1 MANLSTVHQLTAH
14 EQQLLNHAS
23 ELVPYLQKF
32 GTIIDEEREIPD
44 EVIQKISDAGLFKL
58 GTPKEYGG
66 HDVSIRAMIEIIS
79 EVSKGNGSVGWVV
92 QIINGNNYNA
102 ALSLPPGVLDS
113 IFNQAE
119 EIRFCS
125 VLLANKAVVKKVDG
139 GYLIEEGLWGF
150 GSASKHATHA
160 LLNLK
165 DRKSMQEGGM
175 AMEMMLAVIPMSEI
189 TIVDDWYTM
198 SLRGS
203 ASNSLK
209 IKNLFVPDQNV
220 ITQDMHQGAGL
231 PAQLNVRDKY
241 KPYAQHII
249 IITTGISAILG
260 LARGAVEYF
269 IEKAPHKGISM
280 TVHTSQAAVGHIQ
293 YKVGLAAMKVES
305 AHLHISRTIDNL
317 ERHVLN
323 TEPFSLKEMAQLQTD
338 MTYAAMLCWEAV
350 DLLVA
355 ESGGS
360 VVADSNRLSQ
370 IFRDIRGGSN
380 HALTTASTGLELYG
394 RVLMGLPPQHVMT
407 LGATALSE
415 SQLME
420 MIKQLESSGHPQ

>member
-1 MANLSTVHQLTAH
+1 MVNLSTETLFTAH
-14 EQQLLNHAS
+14 EQQLLNQAA
-23 ELVPYLQKF
+23 ELVPYLQEF
-32 GTIIDEEREIPD
+32 GTIIDEERQIPE
-44 EVIQKISDAGLFKL
+44 EVIQKISEAGLFKL

-66 HDVSIRAMIEIIS
+66 HEVSIRAMIEIIS
-79 EVSKGNGSVGWVV
+79 EVAKGNGSVGWVV

-102 ALSLPPGVLDS
+102 ALSLPPSVLNS
-113 IFNQAE
+113 IYNQVE

-125 VLLANKAVVKKVDG
+125 VLLASKTVVKKVDG

-150 GSASKHATHA
+150 GSGSKHATHA

-165 DRKSMQEGGM
+165 DRKTMQEGKSIGM
-175 AMEMMLAVIPMSEI
+175 TLAAIPMSEV

-203 ASNSLK
+203 ASNSLE
-209 IKNLFVPDQNV
+209 IKNLFVPDEYV
-220 ITQDMHQGAGL
+220 ITQEMHQGGAL
-231 PAQLNVRDKY
+231 PAPLKGRDRY
-241 KPYAQHII
+241 KPYVQQIT

-269 IEKAPHKGISM
+269 AQKAPHKGISM

-305 AHLHISRTIDNL
+305 AHLHIRRTIDNL
-317 ERHVLN
+317 ERHVHN
-323 TEPFSLKEMAQLQTD
+323 MEPFSLKELAQLQTD
-338 MTYAAMLCWEAV
+338 MTYASMLCWEAV
-350 DLLVA
+350 DLLMA

-360 VVADSNRLSQ
+360 VIADSNRLSQ
-370 IFRDIRGGSN
+370 IFRDIRGGCN

-394 RVLMGLPPQHVMT
+394 RVLMGMPPQHVMT
-407 LGATALSE
+407 LGAASY
-415 SQLME
+415 
-420 MIKQLESSGHPQ
+420 

>member
-1 MANLSTVHQLTAH
+1 MANLSTERQLTAL
-14 EQQLLNHAS
+14 EQQLLHNAT

-32 GTIIDEEREIPD
+32 GTIIDEERHIPD
-44 EVIQKISDAGLFKL
+44 EVIHKISDAGLFRL

-66 HDVSIRAMIEIIS
+66 HEVSIRAMVEIIS
-79 EVSKGNGSVGWVV
+79 EVAKGNGSVGWVV

-102 ALSLPPGVLDS
+102 SLSLPAGVLDS
-113 IFNQAE
+113 IYNQVE

-125 VLLANKAVVKKVDG
+125 VLLARTAVVKKVDG
-139 GYLIEEGLWGF
+139 GYLVEEGFWGF
-150 GSASKHATHA
+150 GSGSKHATHA

-165 DRKSMQEGGM
+165 DVKSMQEGK
-175 AMEMMLAVIPMSEI
+175 AMEMMLAVVPMSEV

-198 SLRGS
+198 SLKGS
-203 ASNSLK
+203 ASNSLEL
-209 IKNLFVPDQNV
+209 KNVFIPDKYV
-220 ITQDMHQGAGL
+220 ITHQGGPL
-231 PAQLNVRDKY
+231 PAEPTGRDRY
-241 KPYAQHII
+241 RPYAQLII
-249 IITTGISAILG
+249 SITTGISAILG

-269 IEKAPHKGISM
+269 AQKAPHKGITM

-317 ERHVLN
+317 ERHVHN
-323 TEPFSLKEMAQLQTD
+323 REQFSLKEMAQLQTD

-350 DLLVA
+350 DLLMA

-360 VVADSNRLSQ
+360 VIAVSNRLSQ

-394 RVLMGLPPQHVMT
+394 RVLMGVPPQHVMT
-407 LGATALSE
+407 LGAASLLT
-415 SQLME
+415 SQLTE
-420 MIKQLESSGHPQ
+420 PIKQ

>member
-1 MANLSTVHQLTAH
+1 MTNLSTECQLTAL
-14 EQQLLNHAS
+14 EQQLLNNAA
-23 ELVPYLQKF
+23 ELVPYLQKL
-32 GTIIDEEREIPD
+32 GTIIDEERHIPD
-44 EVIQKISDAGLFKL
+44 EVFQKISDAGLFKL

-66 HDVSIRAMIEIIS
+66 YDVSIRAMVEIVS

-102 ALSLPPGVLDS
+102 SLSLPSDVLDS
-113 IFNQAE
+113 INNQVE

-125 VLLANKAVVKKVDG
+125 VLLARKAVVKKVDG
-139 GYLIEEGLWGF
+139 GYLVEEGFWGF
-150 GSASKHATHA
+150 GSGSKQATHA

-165 DRKSMQEGGM
+165 DGKSMQEGK
-175 AMEMMLAVIPMSEI
+175 AMEMMLAVVPMSEV

-198 SLRGS
+198 SLKGS
-203 ASNSLK
+203 ASNSLEL
-209 IKNLFVPDQNV
+209 KNVFIPDQYV
-220 ITQDMHQGAGL
+220 ITQEMHQGGAL
-231 PAQLNVRDKY
+231 PAQLKRRDRY
-241 KPYAQHII
+241 RPYAQLII
-249 IITTGISAILG
+249 SITTGISAILG

-269 IEKAPHKGISM
+269 VEKAPNKGISM

-317 ERHVLN
+317 ERHVQK
-323 TEPFSLKEMAQLQTD
+323 TEPFRLKEMAQLQTD

-350 DLLVA
+350 DLLMA

-360 VVADSNRLSQ
+360 VIADSNRLSQ

-407 LGATALSE
+407 LGAARGRGT
-415 SQLME
+415 
-420 MIKQLESSGHPQ
+420 

>member
-1 MANLSTVHQLTAH
+1 MANLSTDRQLTAL
-14 EQQLLNHAS
+14 EQQLLNNAT
-23 ELVPYLQKF
+23 ELVPYLQMF
-32 GTIIDEEREIPD
+32 GTMIDEERHIPD

-66 HDVSIRAMIEIIS
+66 FDVSIRAMVEIVS

-102 ALSLPPGVLDS
+102 SLSLPPDVLDS
-113 IFNQAE
+113 IANQVE

-125 VLLANKAVVKKVDG
+125 VLLARKAVVKKVDG
-139 GYLIEEGLWGF
+139 GYLVEEGFWGF
-150 GSASKHATHA
+150 GSGSKQATHA

-165 DRKSMQEGGM
+165 DGKSMQEGK
-175 AMEMMLAVIPMSEI
+175 AMEMMLAVVPMSEV

-198 SLRGS
+198 SLKGS
-203 ASNSLK
+203 ASNSLEL
-209 IKNLFVPDQNV
+209 KNVFIPDQYV
-220 ITQDMHQGAGL
+220 IAQEVNQGGPL
-231 PAQLNVRDKY
+231 PAQLTRRDRY
-241 KPYAQHII
+241 RPYAQLII
-249 IITTGISAILG
+249 SITTGISAILG

-269 IEKAPHKGISM
+269 VEKAPHKGIAM

-317 ERHVLN
+317 ERHVQN
-323 TEPFSLKEMAQLQTD
+323 TEPFRLKEMAQLQTD

-350 DLLVA
+350 DLLMA

-360 VVADSNRLSQ
+360 VIADFNRLSQ

-394 RVLMGLPPQHVMT
+394 RVLMGMPPQHVMT
-407 LGATALSE
+407 LGAARGRDT
-415 SQLME
+415 
-420 MIKQLESSGHPQ
+420 

>member
-1 MANLSTVHQLTAH
+1 MANLSTERQLTAL
-14 EQQLLNHAS
+14 EQQLLNNATA
-23 ELVPYLQKF
+23 LVPYLQMF
-32 GTIIDEEREIPD
+32 GTIIDEERHIPD

-58 GTPKEYGG
+58 GTPKECGG
-66 HDVSIRAMIEIIS
+66 HDVSIRAMVEIVS
-79 EVSKGNGSVGWVV
+79 EVAKGNGSVGWVV

-102 ALSLPPGVLDS
+102 SLSLPSNVLDS
-113 IFNQAE
+113 IANQVE

-125 VLLANKAVVKKVDG
+125 VLLARKAVVKKVEG
-139 GYLIEEGLWGF
+139 GYLVEEGFWGF
-150 GSASKHATHA
+150 GSGSKQATHA
-160 LLNLK
+160 LLSLK
-165 DRKSMQEGGM
+165 DGKSMQEGK
-175 AMEMMLAVIPMSEI
+175 AMEMMLAVVPMSEV

-198 SLRGS
+198 SLKGS
-203 ASNSLK
+203 ASNSLELNNVF
-209 IKNLFVPDQNV
+209 IPDKYV
-220 ITQDMHQGAGL
+220 IAQEMNQGGPL
-231 PAQLNVRDKY
+231 PAQLKRRDRY
-241 KPYAQHII
+241 RPYAQLII
-249 IITTGISAILG
+249 SITTGISAILG

-269 IEKAPHKGISM
+269 VEKAPHKGIAM
-280 TVHTSQAAVGHIQ
+280 TVHTSQAEVGHIQ

-317 ERHVLN
+317 ERHVQN

-350 DLLVA
+350 DLLMA

-360 VVADSNRLSQ
+360 VIADFNRLSQ

-407 LGATALSE
+407 LGAASLLK
-415 SQLME
+415 SQLTR
-420 MIKQLESSGHPQ
+420 GRDT